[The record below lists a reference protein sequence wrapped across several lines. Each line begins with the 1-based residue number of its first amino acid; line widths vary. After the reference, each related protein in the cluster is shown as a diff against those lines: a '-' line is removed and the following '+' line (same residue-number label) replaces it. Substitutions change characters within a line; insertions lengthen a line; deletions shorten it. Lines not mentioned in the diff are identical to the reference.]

1 MGANETRE
9 RTRKR
14 EGDENGVELCDHE
27 VDLTNVAIAAGAVAG
42 LALLAWGFSGIVSAA
57 SSSEQRRTMKAPGR
71 DYRIFRDDFEHD
83 PSSYFKSLRK

>member
-1 MGANETRE
+1 MSANESRE

-14 EGDENGVELCDHE
+14 EGAENGVELCDHE

-42 LALLAWGFSGIVSAA
+42 LALLAWGFSAIVSAA
-57 SSSEQRRTMKAPGR
+57 SSSEQWRTMKAPGR